1 MYASFPSSDATI
13 SWGSGPEGMRAS
25 TCSVAGSTIATVL
38 SLFANTRSVPDEP
51 CANAVLTMK
60 IAATKQPVMRR
71 KSLVIIVIS
80 PNHYSQFRQASLH
93 RSPRRRSR
101 GPCPLKVIAAELT
114 RHIHD
119 LADEKKARNFTA
131 FHRLG

>member
-13 SWGSGPEGMRAS
+13 SCGSGPEGMRAS
-25 TCSVAGSTIATVL
+25 TWSVAGSTIATVL
-38 SLFANTRSVPDEP
+38 SLFANTRSVPDELW
-51 CANAVLTMK
+51 ANAVLTMK

-71 KSLVIIVIS
+71 KSFVIIIT

-101 GPCPLKVIAAELT
+101 GPCPLKVIAAELA

-119 LADEKKARNFTA
+119 LADEKQTRNFTA